1 MIYLEMS
8 EALFGGKTRSSIL
21 EALAATKKP
30 LAAYR
35 IAITNNLDVK
45 TTYDILDR
53 LASIGIVEPITKANK
68 QTAFKLANNDIR
80 KAIRVLIESTVVIN
94 FDTWMRP
101 NVQGKRLIE
110 VVKVRMLSEPRGE
123 PLPADA
129 INKILSVRV
138 QGELE
143 ALIKVARSSF
153 DKMFKQ
159 SDGQFVLSEA

>member
-1 MIYLEMS
+1 MEMS
-8 EALFGGKTRSSIL
+8 EELFGGKTRSSIL
-21 EALAATKKP
+21 KTLATSEKP

-35 IAITNNLDVK
+35 IAKTNNLDVK

-80 KAIRVLIESTVVIN
+80 KAINVLIESTNVIN

-101 NVQGKRLIE
+101 NVMGKRL
-110 VVKVRMLSEPRGE
+110 VQMARVRTPSEQVDE
-123 PLPADA
+123 PLSADA
-129 INKILSVRV
+129 ISKILSLRA

-143 ALIKVARSSF
+143 ALIKIARSSF
-153 DKMFKQ
+153 NKTFKEF
-159 SDGQFVLSEA
+159 DGQFILSEKL